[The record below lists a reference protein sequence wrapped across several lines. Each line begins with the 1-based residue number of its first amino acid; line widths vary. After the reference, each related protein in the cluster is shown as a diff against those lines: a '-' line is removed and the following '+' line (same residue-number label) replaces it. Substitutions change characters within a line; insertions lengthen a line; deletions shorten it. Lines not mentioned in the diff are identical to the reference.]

1 MVTDL
6 VSPLVSVVIPT
17 YNRADLV
24 PRAID
29 SVLAQSYAP
38 LEVIVVDDASTDGTA
53 AALAGIADP
62 RLTYIRHGANRGVS
76 AAQNTGIR
84 ASKGE
89 LVAFLGDDDT
99 WLPGKLAKQVPLFEH
114 PEVGLVY
121 CGVEAVDRE
130 DRRQWV
136 SWPSKR
142 GRIYEALLFKNYMYA
157 PAVVVRRSCL
167 AGGNLFDER
176 LRAHEDHDL
185 WLRIARTWLVDYVP
199 ELLARIAVFP
209 REHLAA
215 TERII
220 PTFEPFIA
228 KFRTYHY
235 RSPWL
240 RRQVL
245 AYRYYTFASTLATGG
260 RLAAARRRYLQS
272 LGFWPFSPKCWL
284 SLVATLSGPS
294 LYRRADRCR
303 APIARLLYGLKSS

>member
-1 MVTDL
+1 M
-6 VSPLVSVVIPT
+6 PT
-17 YNRADLV
+17 FNRCELLL
-24 PRAID
+24 RAIA
-29 SVLAQSYAP
+29 SVLAQSYSC

-62 RLTYIRHGANRGVS
+62 RVTYIRHSANCGVS
-76 AAQNTGIR
+76 AARNTGIR

-89 LVAFLGDDDT
+89 LIAFQDDDDV

-130 DRRQWV
+130 GRRRWV
-136 SWPSKR
+136 SWPFKR
-142 GRIYEALLFKNYMYA
+142 GRIYEALLFKNYIYT

-167 AGGNLFDER
+167 AGGNLFDKG
-176 LRAHEDHDL
+176 LRAHGDHDL
-185 WLRIARTWLVDYVP
+185 WLRITDTWAVDYVP
-199 ELLARIAVFP
+199 EVLVQIAGFP
-209 REHLAA
+209 REHL
-215 TERII
+215 TGVHQVV
-220 PTFEPFIA
+220 PTFEPYIA
-228 KFRTYHY
+228 RFRTYHY

-245 AYRYYTFASTLATGG
+245 AYRHYEFANALATAGQ
-260 RLAAARRRYLQS
+260 LAAARRQYLRC
-272 LGFWPFSPKCWL
+272 LGYWPFSPKCWL

-303 APIARLLYGLKSS
+303 APIARLLYGLKSSDG